1 MVNLELYKVFYTV
14 AKCGS
19 LTKAAQELYIS
30 QPAVSQAI
38 KQLEG
43 QLGASLFN
51 RTHKGMELSAVGG
64 KLIYSQ
70 VEEALTLLSEAE
82 KKLTELKTVAT
93 GKIRIGA
100 TDSIFSHVIAD
111 KLAEFNEKYPSVKLE
126 LKSSTSPYTLSQLKE
141 GKCDIAFINL
151 PLEDDEVRFYGTVTH
166 LNEVFVAGKKYTE
179 LDGIEIPLKRL
190 QEFPLMTIEE
200 NTVSRRAF
208 ASFVDSLG
216 LNMNPDIEVA
226 NWDLMKKLVIKGMGI
241 GLIPREY
248 CRDELDNGELFELKT
263 TPSLPVRGIGIAISR
278 HLSLSFAMK
287 EFLAMF
293 NRG

>member
-43 QLGASLFN
+43 QLGTSLFN

-248 CRDELDNGELFELKT
+248 CRDELDNGEIFELKT